1 MQNEA
6 GLNDSAKSKIPPGRR
21 PLRPL
26 QAGGQNPKSQ
36 FDHITLEILWR
47 RLISIVD
54 EADASVARTAF
65 SSLLRDAHD
74 YTCMFTDS
82 RGQELVQGTF
92 CTPGQAG
99 AMALGVKTLINS
111 IAPDAYQ
118 PGDVFIVNDP
128 WLLAGHLNDVCVMSP
143 IFYKERPVAF
153 TACVFHHSDIGG
165 RVASDNRQVYEEGI
179 FIPPLKLYEA
189 GVLNESVLE
198 MIRWNVRTPEEVTG
212 DIRSQVAANHVCAQ
226 KVIEMLEDEGLDT
239 LDELADEIIDRTE
252 KSMRAAILKIPN
264 GAYPYEGIIEGAG
277 QREDITIKVTVEVKD
292 SDIYIDFDGTSSQV
306 DWGGNVV
313 YNFTYAYVFMAV
325 KSAFDPDIP
334 INEGAIRPVKM
345 TAPEGTVVNCKFP
358 AAVAARM
365 QIGHFMTEMVYKAL
379 AAATPDNIIAESGG
393 TPAQTNIFYG
403 KRYNEAPWLTMIIRG
418 GGLGA
423 GSRMDGH
430 HCAIFPANGANTPVE
445 IFESDTPLIVEE
457 RSLVCDSG
465 GPGKMRGGL
474 GRKMTIRVPDDDYA
488 PQGPTSIAVQ
498 AGRYKYP
505 PRGLFG
511 AGPGSGARFMVNGQ
525 TGDPSGLT
533 LCLPGD
539 AIQFDSAGGGGYG
552 DPLQRDPQAVEAD
565 VVNGY
570 VSLEKARDDYGVVID
585 PVTLKVDPLETEKV
599 RAERYSKIEDCR
611 LKI

>member
-6 GLNDSAKSKIPPGRR
+6 GLNDSEKSKIKN
-21 PLRPL
+21 
-26 QAGGQNPKSQ
+26 QKSR
-36 FDHITLEILWR
+36 FDPIMLEILWR
-47 RLISIVD
+47 RLVSIVD

-99 AMALGVKTLINS
+99 AMALGVKNLINS
-111 IAPDAYQ
+111 IALDAYQ

-143 IFYKERPVAF
+143 IFYKARPVAF

-179 FIPPLKLYEA
+179 FIPPLKLYAA

-198 MIRWNVRTPEEVTG
+198 LIRWNVRTPEEVTG

-226 KVIEMLEDEGLDT
+226 KVIEMLEDEGLDS
-239 LDELADEIIDRTE
+239 LDDLADEIIDRTE
-252 KSMRAAILKIPN
+252 MSMRAAISKIPN
-264 GAYPYEGIIEGAG
+264 GVYPYDGIIEGAG
-277 QREDITIKVTVEVKD
+277 KREDISIKLTVEVKD
-292 SDIYIDFDGTSSQV
+292 SDIHIDFDGTSSQV

-365 QIGHFMTEMVYKAL
+365 QIGHFMTEMVFKAL

-403 KRYNEAPWLTMIIRG
+403 KRHNAAPWLTMIIRG

-430 HCAIFPANGANTPVE
+430 HCAIFPDNGANTPVE

-465 GPGKMRGGL
+465 GPGRMRGGL

-488 PQGPTSIAVQ
+488 PQGPTSIAIQ

-511 AGPGSGARFMVNGQ
+511 AGPGSGARFLVDEKP
-525 TGDPSGLT
+525 GDPSGLT
-533 LCLPGD
+533 LCQPGNV
-539 AIQFDSAGGGGYG
+539 IQFESAGGGGYG
-552 DPLQRDPQAVEAD
+552 DPLQRDPQAVAAD

-570 VSLEKARDDYGVVID
+570 VSLEKAREDYGIVID
-585 PVTLKVDPLETEKV
+585 PLTLKVDLEETDRIRGSRENK
-599 RAERYSKIEDCR
+599 
-611 LKI
+611 

>member
-1 MQNEA
+1 MNED
-6 GLNDSAKSKIPPGRR
+6 LTNSNSQSEI
-21 PLRPL
+21 
-26 QAGGQNPKSQ
+26 QNPKSH
-36 FDHITLEILWR
+36 FDPITLEILWR
-47 RLISIVD
+47 RLVSIVD

-99 AMALGVKTLINS
+99 AMALGVKKLINS
-111 IAPDAYQ
+111 IPLAEYR

-165 RVASDNRQVYEEGI
+165 RVASDNRQVYEEGL

-189 GVLNESVLE
+189 GVLNESVLNL
-198 MIRWNVRTPEEVTG
+198 IRWNVRTPEEVTG

-239 LDELADEIIDRTE
+239 LDDLADEIIDRTE
-252 KSMRAAILKIPN
+252 KSMREAITRIPN
-264 GAYPYEGIIEGAG
+264 GVYPYAGIIEGAG
-277 QREDITIKVTVEVKD
+277 KRDDISIKLKVEVKD
-292 SDIYIDFDGTSSQV
+292 SDIFVDFDGTSSQV

-313 YNFTYAYVFMAV
+313 YNFTFAYVFMAV

-365 QIGHFMTEMVYKAL
+365 QIGHFMTEMVFKAL
-379 AAATPDNIIAESGG
+379 AEATPDNIIAESGG

-403 KRYNEAPWLTMIIRG
+403 KRSTGMPWLTMIIRG

-474 GRKMTIRVPDDDYA
+474 GRKMIIRVPDDDTA
-488 PQGPTSIAVQ
+488 PQGPTSIALQ
-498 AGRYKYP
+498 AGRFKYAP
-505 PRGLFG
+505 QGLFG
-511 AGPGSGARFMVNGQ
+511 AGPGVMAKFMVNEKD
-525 TGDPSGLT
+525 GDPSGLT
-533 LCLPGD
+533 LCQNGD
-539 AIQFDSAGGGGYG
+539 VIQFLSAGGGGYG
-552 DPLQRDPQAVEAD
+552 DAFERDPEIVEQD
-565 VVNGY
+565 VINGY
-570 VSLEKARDDYGVVID
+570 VSIEKAREDYGVVVD
-585 PVTLKVDPLETEKV
+585 PQTLKVDRVETAKV
-599 RAERYSKIEDCR
+599 RAVK
-611 LKI
+611 K